1 MKKYVAAVATA
12 GLALTLAVAGIAC
25 GSSGSDSHPGPP
37 TAAIVDQLALTQ
49 PNPDFAEAATKTLED
64 AGYTVDY
71 YPGEEV
77 TVGFYRDLPTLEYEL
92 VILRAHSG
100 LIQEEGREQD
110 AFLFTS
116 EPYSQTEH
124 VEEQE
129 ARRLIVA
136 AYRTD
141 YPEEGSVEL
150 RDLPRYFGVPAEF
163 IESSM
168 RGSFDDAT
176 VIVMGCSGLASD
188 SLAQALVER
197 GAKDIV
203 SWDGLVSA
211 EHTDAATE
219 RLLELLLLDG
229 LSTEEAVEKTRTEL
243 GPDPSFGSDLLSYP
257 AKD

>member
-1 MKKYVAAVATA
+1 MKKYVAALATA
-12 GLALTLAVAGIAC
+12 GLAFTLAVAAIAC
-25 GSSGSDSHPGPP
+25 GSSGSDSDSGPP
-37 TAAIVDQLALTQ
+37 RAVIVDQLALTQ
-49 PNPDFAEAATKTLED
+49 PNPDFAEAATKTLEQ

-77 TVGFYRDLPTLEYEL
+77 TVDFYRSLPTLGYDL

-116 EPYSQTEH
+116 EPYGQTKH
-124 VEEQE
+124 LKEQE
-129 ARRLIVA
+129 ARRLIVG

-141 YPEEGSVEL
+141 YPEDGSIEL

-168 RGSFDDAT
+168 EGSFDGAT

-197 GAKDIV
+197 GAKDVV

-211 EHTDAATE
+211 EHTDTVTE
-219 RLLELLLLDG
+219 RLLELVVLNG
-229 LSTEEAVEKTRTEL
+229 LSIEEAVEQARAEL

-257 AKD
+257 PKD